1 MEDLPTTGG
10 RSGDDVASGDFA
22 EEGGLHKLK
31 NLSTLF
37 SMTVM
42 LGEDNGTMEGKLAA
56 VNIRMYWSQYPQ
68 RQVPASLLL

>member
-10 RSGDDVASGDFA
+10 RSGGDVTSGDFA

-37 SMTVM
+37 SMMVM
-42 LGEDNGTMEGKLAA
+42 LGEDNGTMEGG
-56 VNIRMYWSQYPQ
+56 
-68 RQVPASLLL
+68 